1 MIAIIDYRM
10 GNLRSVQKGFE
21 HAGVEDIQV
30 TDDPAVIERAD
41 GIVLPGVGAFRDAA
55 ANLKESGVEEVMR
68 HRVAHGTPFLG
79 ICLGM
84 QLLATVG
91 REDGEWMGLGM
102 VPGDCERLPGGV
114 KIPHIGWNTV
124 EYPRDSPL
132 FDGIDDST
140 AFYFVHSYRLVPA
153 DDSVVI
159 GSTDYGVRFAAAVQK
174 DNVFAVQFHPEK
186 SSAAG
191 LTLLAN
197 FGRIVEGAKS

>member
-21 HAGVEDIQV
+21 HAGVSDVVV
-30 TDDPAVIERAD
+30 TDDPATIERAD

-55 ANLKESGVEEVMR
+55 ANLKMSGVESIMR
-68 HRVAHGTPFLG
+68 HKVGGGTPFLG

-84 QLLATVG
+84 QLLADIG
-91 REDGEWMGLGM
+91 REDGEWTGLGL
-102 VPGDCERLPGGV
+102 VHGDCERLPGGV

-124 EYPRDSPL
+124 EYPRDSAL
-132 FDGIDDST
+132 FDGIDEST
-140 AFYFVHSYRLVPA
+140 AFYFVHSYRLKPA

-159 GSTDYGVRFAAAVQK
+159 GSTEYGVRFAAAVGTG
-174 DNVFAVQFHPEK
+174 NIFAVQFHPEK

-191 LTLLAN
+191 LRLLGN
-197 FGRIVEGAKS
+197 FGRIVEGART